1 MYATAVETVS
11 SKKVVIR
18 KNSCIPAPPLL
29 SPRIP
34 KIYREVTKV
43 PGAPGKVKEVV
54 IRLPTPE
61 PDIIERTIIEQPSQE
76 MVNIVYERPATP
88 PPQIV
93 EKRIRAPCPAPSVN
107 YYERQLPS
115 CTTYYEAAPAP
126 CCSVTAAAAPSPPIY
141 TQISETYSYSQPYSC
156 LGYSTASYVES
167 YPASYAT
174 TYSSY
179 MPCTSYETVYSSPSV
194 VYQQYAEPA
203 YTYATHYYY

>member
-1 MYATAVETVS
+1 MPPTA
-11 SKKVVIR
+11 
-18 KNSCIPAPPLL
+18 
-29 SPRIP
+29 SPRTP

-43 PGAPGKVKEVV
+43 PGPPGKVKEMV

-61 PDIIERTIIEQPSQE
+61 PDIIERIIIEQPAQE

-93 EKRIRAPCPAPSVN
+93 EKRISAPCPAPSFN

-115 CTTYYEAAPAP
+115 YTYYEDAPAP
-126 CCSVTAAAAPSPPIY
+126 CCGVAAAAAPSSQIY
-141 TQISETYSYSQPYSC
+141 TQISETYSYTQPYSY
-156 LGYSTASYVES
+156 LGYSTPSYFET

-179 MPCTSYETVYSSPSV
+179 TPCTSYETVFSSPSV

-203 YTYATHYYY
+203 YTYAAHYYY